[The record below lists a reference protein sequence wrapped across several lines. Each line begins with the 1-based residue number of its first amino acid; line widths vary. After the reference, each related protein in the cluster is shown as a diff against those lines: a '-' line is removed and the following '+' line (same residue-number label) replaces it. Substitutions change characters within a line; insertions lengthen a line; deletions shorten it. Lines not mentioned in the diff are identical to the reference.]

1 MWCDRVK
8 LFKSVLLF
16 MLLFLPCTQ
25 AFSNQEC
32 IPPSDEMV
40 QLILLLDDSG
50 SIDDDDFVIQ
60 QKGFYKAM
68 LDLADAGL
76 GDNILSVSVVYFSS
90 KSKIA
95 GENIKEGA
103 QLEKALSEPHGGG
116 KTNMTAAFA
125 DAIGIINRTPL
136 EPDKNVHRLVILS
149 TDGKPTGIDNPAL
162 AAAKAL
168 ELKNI
173 GNVTIAPIG
182 VGDADKAF
190 LDSISTSPPV
200 PMPGNYLEFAR
211 EVTKLTLEQFSQVV
225 GTPVVTDISVTDI
238 SVARKANGLVEMVC
252 KGVVP
257 RGLTYK
263 YIFNVY
269 DTRFDG
275 LDTPSFSGESETG
288 SYQFAPR
295 YEGVYS
301 ASCSLLVYSNGSS
314 CESKPKYTHIPVV
327 SFDGGAAKDSDG
339 DGLPDQWEIFGV
351 RDDRGSVFLNL
362 PEMGANPHCKD
373 IFIEVDWIGN
383 SRPSRKAFE
392 RIINAFAQAPVR
404 NRSDRCKGVN
414 LHIDAGEGRL
424 LHYDAEQNKVAE
436 QAYPP
441 GGQEIPIDY
450 EGWEEIYYGEK
461 SKEAWLRL
469 QSEYFTPARRGVF
482 RYALIVPY
490 IVPDEDEGKGE
501 FSGIAY
507 SIPSPGF
514 MAMGEPSSIPMAI
527 LWKDK
532 EIASTFMHE
541 LGHALGLGHGGA
553 YQVGIPDNTNY
564 KPNYLSIMNYHFQLT
579 WLGKKRWFGFNGRYL
594 DYSRWLTIDLDE
606 RNLNENDGIGIRAPS
621 ADPIA
626 LKRLLEGLSTRY
638 SCNPKDDRKYEDA
651 SGAEWKYADVGDA
664 INWNCKFSSME
675 RGVKEDIN
683 YGKDD
688 GKDER
693 KWGVLSF
700 LSGQKR
706 TDWDNLDYAGR
717 GVAGLG
723 YAASSIGIIT
733 PFELRLRPYDPD
745 QEEKVP
751 DGQPMVYDV
760 GITGERIYEVVPG
773 GRYKLGF
780 TVHNLGELEDHY
792 NLSLVNVP
800 VNVTASLSN
809 SRLSLSA
816 RESAEETVSIEISK
830 NSVPGEIYTLTIE
843 AASENSE
850 VVIDQHDIKIRVNQR
865 VKASSSDSGSSG
877 GGSLSWAFLGLPWL
891 LGFLNLILNYRAFTH
906 FRRRN
911 RACIVALK
919 LIADK

>member
-16 MLLFLPCTQ
+16 MLLSLPCTQ

-68 LDLADAGL
+68 LDLAGAGL

-90 KSKIA
+90 NSRIS
-95 GENIKEGA
+95 GENMKENNI
-103 QLEKALSEPHGGG
+103 QEALSEPHGGG
-116 KTNMTAAFA
+116 GTNMTAAFM

-136 EPDKNVHRLVILS
+136 EPEKKVHRLVILS
-149 TDGKPTGIDNPAL
+149 TDGKPTGMDTP
-162 AAAKAL
+162 AAATAKAQ
-168 ELKNI
+168 ELKNL

-200 PMPGNYLEFAR
+200 PMPGNYFEFAR
-211 EVTKLTLEQFSQVV
+211 EVTKVTLEQFSHAV
-225 GTPVVTDISVTDI
+225 GTPVVTDISV
-238 SVARKANGLVEMVC
+238 ARNANGLVEMAC

-263 YIFNVY
+263 YIFNAY

-301 ASCSLLVYSNGSS
+301 AGCSLLVYSNGSS

-351 RDDRGSVFLNL
+351 RDDRGSVLLDL
-362 PEMGANPHCKD
+362 PKMKANPHCKD

-392 RIINAFAQAPVR
+392 WIINAFAQAPVR
-404 NRSDRCKGVN
+404 NQSDKCKGVN

-436 QAYPP
+436 QVYPP

-450 EGWEEIYYGEK
+450 EGWEEIYYRKK

-469 QSEYFTPARRGVF
+469 QSEYFTPERRGVF

-490 IVPDEDEGKGE
+490 KAKIP
-501 FSGIAY
+501 SGRAY

-514 MAMGEPSSIPMAI
+514 MAMGEESRDDGECRDDEKCWNDM
-527 LWKDK
+527 K
-532 EIASTFMHE
+532 IASTFMHE

-579 WLGKKRWFGFNGRYL
+579 WLGKEKRGFGFDGRYL

-606 RNLNENDGIGIRAPS
+606 RHLNEHRGIGIKAPS
-621 ADPIA
+621 TDQIA
-626 LKRLLEGLSTRY
+626 KDRLVEGLSTKRSCLPLVWVY
-638 SCNPKDDRKYEDA
+638 SDA
-651 SGAEWKYADVGDA
+651 DSA
-664 INWNCKFSSME
+664 IDWNCNFFME
-675 RGVKEDIN
+675 GDVAKDIN
-683 YGKDD
+683 YGKDDGKDD

-723 YAASSIGIIT
+723 YAASSIGIVT

-745 QEEKVP
+745 QEEKIP
-751 DGQPMVYDV
+751 DDQPMVYDV
-760 GITGERIYEVVPG
+760 GVTGERIYEVVPG

-780 TVHNLGELEDHY
+780 TVHNLGELQDHY

-816 RESAEETVSIEISK
+816 RESSEETVSIEISN

-865 VKASSSDSGSSG
+865 VKASSGDSGSSG

-891 LGFLNLILNYRAFTH
+891 LGFLNLILNCRAFTH